1 MVMKILSIH
10 NTIIYL
16 INNIKKRVFTL
27 SHYVHYIR
35 YILYLYKI
43 VKVLIQNLNLMFLA
57 RDNAVQL

>member
-43 VKVLIQNLNLMFLA
+43 VKVLFLM
-57 RDNAVQL
+57 